1 MSAATKIVIVLLLST
16 FVLTGCNQ
24 QIIDTNY
31 TFKRAYIEGVGEIEV
46 STWRDYDGSDQIQ
59 ITGKDGVTYL
69 THSSRVI
76 LFSE

>member
-1 MSAATKIVIVLLLST
+1 MKKYIIIFLLST
-16 FVLTGCNQ
+16 AVLTGCNE

-59 ITGKDGVTYL
+59 ITGTDGVTYL
-69 THSSRVI
+69 THSSKVI
-76 LFSE
+76 LFSK

>member
-1 MSAATKIVIVLLLST
+1 MKKYIIIFLLST

-46 STWRDYDGSDQIQ
+46 STWRDYENSDQIQ

>member
-1 MSAATKIVIVLLLST
+1 MKKYIIIFLLST
-16 FVLTGCNQ
+16 FALTGCNE

-46 STWRDYDGSDQIQ
+46 STWRDYDDSDQIQ

-69 THSSRVI
+69 THSSKVN

>member
-1 MSAATKIVIVLLLST
+1 MKKYIIIFLLST
-16 FVLTGCNQ
+16 FVLTGCNE

-46 STWRDYDGSDQIQ
+46 STWRDYDDSDQIQ

-69 THSSRVI
+69 THSSKVI
-76 LFSE
+76 LFSK

>member
-1 MSAATKIVIVLLLST
+1 MKKYIIIFLLST
-16 FVLTGCNQ
+16 FALTGCNQ

-76 LFSE
+76 LFSK

>member
-1 MSAATKIVIVLLLST
+1 MIKKIVIALLVST
-16 FVLTGCNQ
+16 CVLTGCNE

-31 TFKRAYIEGVGEIEV
+31 TFRRAYIEGIGEIEV
-46 STWRDYDGSDQIQ
+46 STWRDYENSDQIQ

-76 LFSE
+76 LFSK

>member
-1 MSAATKIVIVLLLST
+1 MKKYIIIFLLST
-16 FVLTGCNQ
+16 FVLTGCNE

-76 LFSE
+76 LFSK

>member
-1 MSAATKIVIVLLLST
+1 MKKFIIIFLLST
-16 FVLTGCNQ
+16 FTLTGCNE

-46 STWRDYDGSDQIQ
+46 STWRDYDDSDQIQ

-76 LFSE
+76 LFSK

>member
-1 MSAATKIVIVLLLST
+1 MKKYITIFLLST
-16 FVLTGCNQ
+16 FALTGCNE

-46 STWRDYDGSDQIQ
+46 STWRDYDNSDQIQ

-76 LFSE
+76 LFSK

>member
-1 MSAATKIVIVLLLST
+1 MKKYIIIFLLST
-16 FVLTGCNQ
+16 AVLTGCNE

-76 LFSE
+76 LFSK

>member
-1 MSAATKIVIVLLLST
+1 MIKKIVIALLVST
-16 FVLTGCNQ
+16 FVLTGCNE

-46 STWRDYDGSDQIQ
+46 STWRDYDDGSDQIQ

-76 LFSE
+76 LFSK

>member
-1 MSAATKIVIVLLLST
+1 MKKYIIIFLLST
-16 FVLTGCNQ
+16 FVLTGCNE

-46 STWRDYDGSDQIQ
+46 STWRDYDDSDQIQ

-76 LFSE
+76 LFSK

>member
-1 MSAATKIVIVLLLST
+1 MKKYIIIFLLST
-16 FVLTGCNQ
+16 FALTGCNQ

-46 STWRDYDGSDQIQ
+46 STWRDYENSDQIQ

-76 LFSE
+76 LFSK

>member
-1 MSAATKIVIVLLLST
+1 MKKYIIIFLLST
-16 FVLTGCNQ
+16 FVLTGCNE

-46 STWRDYDGSDQIQ
+46 STWRDYDNSDQIQ

-76 LFSE
+76 LFSK

>member
-1 MSAATKIVIVLLLST
+1 MIKKIVIALLVST
-16 FVLTGCNQ
+16 CVLTGCNQ

-46 STWRDYDGSDQIQ
+46 STWRDYENSDQIQ

-76 LFSE
+76 LFSK

>member
-1 MSAATKIVIVLLLST
+1 MKKYIVIFLLST
-16 FVLTGCNQ
+16 FALTGCNE

-46 STWRDYDGSDQIQ
+46 STWRDYENSDQIQ

-76 LFSE
+76 LFSK

>member
-1 MSAATKIVIVLLLST
+1 MKKYIIIFLLST
-16 FVLTGCNQ
+16 FALTGCNE

-76 LFSE
+76 LFSK

>member
-1 MSAATKIVIVLLLST
+1 MKKYIIIFLVST
-16 FVLTGCNQ
+16 CILTGCNE

-46 STWRDYDGSDQIQ
+46 STWRDYENSDQIQ

-76 LFSE
+76 LFSK

>member
-1 MSAATKIVIVLLLST
+1 MKKYIIIFLLST
-16 FVLTGCNQ
+16 FALTGCNE

-46 STWRDYDGSDQIQ
+46 STWRDYDDSDQIQ

-69 THSSRVI
+69 THSSKVI

>member
-1 MSAATKIVIVLLLST
+1 MKKYIIIFLLST
-16 FVLTGCNQ
+16 FALTGCNE

-46 STWRDYDGSDQIQ
+46 STWRDYENSDQIQ

-76 LFSE
+76 LFSK

>member
-1 MSAATKIVIVLLLST
+1 MKKYIIIFLLST
-16 FVLTGCNQ
+16 FALTGCNE

-31 TFKRAYIEGVGEIEV
+31 TFRRAYIEGVGEIEV
-46 STWRDYDGSDQIQ
+46 STWIDYENSDQIQ

-76 LFSE
+76 LFSK

>member
-1 MSAATKIVIVLLLST
+1 MIKKIVIALLVST
-16 FVLTGCNQ
+16 FALTGCNE

-31 TFKRAYIEGVGEIEV
+31 TFRRAYIEGVGEIEV
-46 STWRDYDGSDQIQ
+46 STWRDYENSDQIQ

-76 LFSE
+76 LFSK